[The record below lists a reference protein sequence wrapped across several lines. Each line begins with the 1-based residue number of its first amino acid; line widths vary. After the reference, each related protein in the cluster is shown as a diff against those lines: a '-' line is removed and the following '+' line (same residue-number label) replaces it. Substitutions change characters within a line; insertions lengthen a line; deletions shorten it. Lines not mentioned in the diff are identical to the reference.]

1 VGAVLLIFM
10 DFLVAGEIVSAGET
24 IGVAWALDMGANVR
38 FGVTI
43 HVASTCGQH
52 IMSGFQA
59 GHCMSYLNALNAPLP
74 ANTLSSPFA
83 EHDGKVHCNWGGE
96 STMGKHE
103 EDGVTFGMGLGVEDG
118 CSDMRCTPAR

>member
-1 VGAVLLIFM
+1 MGAVLLIFM
-10 DFLVAGEIVSAGET
+10 DLLVASEIVSAGET

-52 IMSGFQA
+52 IMSEFQA

-74 ANTLSSPFA
+74 ANTLSSSFA
-83 EHDGKVHCNWGGE
+83 VHDGKVH
-96 STMGKHE
+96 
-103 EDGVTFGMGLGVEDG
+103 
-118 CSDMRCTPAR
+118 